1 MNKDNLQ
8 EIFEYVN
15 KNGAQG
21 YLSFKTSSDG
31 MKYFQRVEKEFKG
44 PARPEFKGH
53 TSKNSKNE
61 DGTSAKRSRAKRS
74 LGHELEVDDIMKKME
89 VAKKDSVG
97 AKPNAEGKRVRKK
110 RPPNKLEKTVI
121 SSGLNA
127 TANAMVSNPVKPLV
141 QHKEYVPMN
150 IPYERAPKFKLEIR
164 REGSFEAG
172 DKIERVES
180 VVGELDDDL
189 EFLVIWQEKS
199 PGLRPKETKLP
210 GKIIRMHDPRAL
222 LDYYTKNIIITKPL
236 D

>member
-1 MNKDNLQ
+1 MN
-8 EIFEYVN
+8 
-15 KNGAQG
+15 
-21 YLSFKTSSDG
+21 S
-31 MKYFQRVEKEFKG
+31 FQRVEKEFKG

-53 TSKNSKNE
+53 TSKNSKQE
-61 DGTSAKRSRAKRS
+61 DGTNVKRPRAKRS
-74 LGHELEVDDIMKKME
+74 LGHELDVDDLLKKME
-89 VAKKDSVG
+89 GNKKEG
-97 AKPNAEGKRVRKK
+97 AGPKGVNESKKSRKK
-110 RPPNKLEKTVI
+110 RQ
-121 SSGLNA
+121 SSKVENQSMVQGPLNTTSA
-127 TANAMVSNPVKPLV
+127 ASIPSKP
-141 QHKEYVPMN
+141 QTPKEYIPMN

-172 DKIERVES
+172 DKVERVES

-210 GKIIRMHDPRAL
+210 GKVIRMHDPRAL